1 MPSYSLLDQTILPGE
16 PMWSRVPT
24 RDEQGRSLH
33 DFMML
38 IPRVGRWPELRRQQA
53 LQRLSSVMA
62 EFEEQVV
69 FADLNLRLNLL
80 WISMRPHADGCTPLV
95 AAIRLQVPEAVLV
108 ANQYEVMLAGA
119 GARRRRRD
127 GWFRRLMLGCDRGS

>member
-1 MPSYSLLDQTILPGE
+1 MPSYSLLDQTLLPGE

-24 RDEQGRSLH
+24 RDEHGRSLH

-53 LQRLSSVMA
+53 LQRLSSVMS
-62 EFEEQVV
+62 EFGEQVV

-80 WISMRPHADGCTPLV
+80 WVSTRPHVDGCSPLV
-95 AAIRLQVPEAVLV
+95 AAIRTQVPEAVLV
-108 ANQYEVMLAGA
+108 ANQYEVMLGA
-119 GARRRRRD
+119 ASRRARRD
-127 GWFRRLMLGCDRGS
+127 SWFRRLLPGGDPRG